1 MTRTYT
7 GFRPRIADKRDW
19 VLGRLLELRARTH
32 GERPFLRYM
41 DRAPLTFAEAN
52 RITNRAA
59 WGLVELGVQRGERV
73 AVMLPNCL
81 EYLWVWWG
89 ANKLGAIEVPVNN
102 AYKGSFLE
110 HVVNNS
116 GARLMVIDR
125 ELAPRLLAIEERLTT
140 LETVLLYGCDG
151 DEAPPQFQRLRAL
164 PLERLYA
171 RNESDPGVD
180 VRPHEIAAVMY
191 TSGTTGPS
199 KGVMMPHAQ
208 GCFAADQ
215 GAQLVRLEDSD
226 VYYTCSPFFHVNAQM
241 LTVYPCLLAGAQ
253 ALIYPYFSASEWIE
267 QIRASGATVANFLGV
282 MMDFV
287 CRQPPRAQD
296 RDNRLRCVFSVPTPS
311 GIVDEFKQR
320 FDVATTV
327 EGYGMTEISLPI
339 MLPYGEYRPGAS
351 GKAVADWFDVR
362 IVDPDTDEELP
373 PGSIGELVVRHK
385 EPWTLNAGYLGMPE
399 KTAEACRNLWF
410 HTGDALKCD
419 EDGYFYFV
427 DRIKDAL
434 RRRGENI
441 SSYEVE
447 RVVGAHPG
455 VAECAVVAIAAQEH
469 GGEDEVKVC
478 ITLAPG
484 ADPSPESIVA
494 WCESRM
500 PYFAVPRYVEF
511 VGELPKTPNLKIQKQ
526 KLRETGVTT
535 ATWDRVKV
543 GFKLDEE
550 LRRERRGKRASA
562 TTEQGGGS
570 GAGRR

>member
-1 MTRTYT
+1 M
-7 GFRPRIADKRDW
+7 AEKRDW

-32 GERPFLRYM
+32 ADKPFLRYM
-41 DRAPLTFAEAN
+41 DRAPRTFSEVNRIAN
-52 RITNRAA
+52 RVA
-59 WGLVELGVQRGERV
+59 WGLAELGVRRGDRV
-73 AVMLPNCL
+73 LIMLPNCL

-89 ANKLGAIEVPVNN
+89 ANKLGAAQVPVNN
-102 AYKGSFLE
+102 AYKGAFLQ
-110 HVVNNS
+110 HVANNS

-125 ELAPRLLAIEERLTT
+125 ELAGRLCDIEAQLTS
-140 LETVLLYGCDG
+140 LETVLVY
-151 DEAPPQFQRLRAL
+151 DERGHATLPAFRRLRAL
-164 PLERLYA
+164 PFASIYGRQ
-171 RNESDPGVD
+171 ESNPEVD
-180 VRPHEIAAVMY
+180 IRPHEIAAVMY

-208 GCFAADQ
+208 GYFASDE
-215 GAQLVRLEDSD
+215 GAHLVRLGEED

-241 LTVYPCLLAGAQ
+241 LTVYPCLIAGAQ
-253 ALIYPYFSASEWIE
+253 AVIYPYFSAGEWID
-267 QIRASGATVANFLGV
+267 QIRAAGATVANFLGV

-287 CRQPPRAQD
+287 CRQPPRAED
-296 RDNRLRCVFSVPTPS
+296 RDNRLRCVFSVPTPAAL
-311 GIVDEFKQR
+311 VDAFRRR
-320 FDVATTV
+320 FDVEATV
-327 EGYGMTEISLPI
+327 EAYGMTEISLPI

-362 IVDPDTDEELP
+362 IVDPDTDEELSQ
-373 PGSIGELVVRHK
+373 GHVGELVVRHK

-410 HTGDALKCD
+410 HTGDALRRD

-447 RVVGAHPG
+447 RVVGEHPA
-455 VAECAVVAIAAQEH
+455 VAECAVVAIAAEEQ

-478 ITLAPG
+478 ITLAPD
-484 ADPSPESIVA
+484 ARTSPEAIVS

-511 VGELPKTPNLKIQKQ
+511 VDELPKTPNLKIQKQ
-526 KLRETGVTT
+526 KLREAGVTP
-535 ATWDRVKV
+535 ATWDRVRA

-550 LRRERRGKRASA
+550 RRREQRRRPQA
-562 TTEQGGGS
+562 TDG
-570 GAGRR
+570 